1 MYEFVCDRI
10 IPGCNYT
17 ETADTKDEA
26 RKKGRQ
32 HLEDHHPTEISGDP
46 QRIGIDIAIAGLHR

>member
-10 IPGCNYT
+10 IPGCSHK
-17 ETADTKDEA
+17 ETAGTEDEA

-32 HLEDHHPTEISGDP
+32 HLEDHHRMETGDS